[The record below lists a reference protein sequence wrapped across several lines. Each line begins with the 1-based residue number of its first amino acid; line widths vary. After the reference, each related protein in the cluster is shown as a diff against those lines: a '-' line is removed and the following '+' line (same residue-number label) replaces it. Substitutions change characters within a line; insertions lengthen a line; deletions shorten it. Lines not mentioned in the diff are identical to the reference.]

1 MTVFPQLSSGAV
13 AQFPFRKELRFRTL
27 VNQAADGSEIR
38 FADVDYQ
45 ARAWELA
52 VHQLSD
58 QEWQSIEDLHNQ
70 VEGRLQTFLFL
81 EPGANLLAWSERFS
95 NAVWQKSGGV
105 SALDAQPDPVGGS
118 SAGQL
123 TNPGPAGT
131 VSQVISAPASFRYAG
146 SVWARTADSGAK
158 LQVGDT
164 ASQVVTVDFDTS
176 NQWKRYSVGYN
187 LSSGSESVSFEVAVP
202 VGATVDI
209 YGPQLEAQPAPSA
222 YKKTFQ
228 QAGIYPNARFDS
240 DVLADRAM
248 GVSRH
253 SGVIR
258 IVWAPLPT

>member
-58 QEWQSIEDLHNQ
+58 QEWQSIEDLHSQ

-81 EPGANLLAWSERFS
+81 EPGANLLAWSEQFS
-95 NAVWQKSGGV
+95 NVVWQTSGGV
-105 SALDAQPDPVGGS
+105 SVLDAQPDPVGGS
-118 SAGQL
+118 GAAQL

-131 VSQVISAPASFRYAG
+131 LSQVISAPASFRYAG

-158 LQVGDT
+158 LQIGDT
-164 ASQVVTVDFDTS
+164 ASQVVEVDFDTS

-187 LSSGSESVSFEVAVP
+187 LSSASESVSFEVVVP

-209 YGPQLEAQPAPSA
+209 YGPQLEAPACSLGLQEDFP
-222 YKKTFQ
+222 
-228 QAGIYPNARFDS
+228 AGGRLS
-240 DVLADRAM
+240 QRKV
-248 GVSRH
+248 
-253 SGVIR
+253 
-258 IVWAPLPT
+258 

>member
-13 AQFPFRKELRFRTL
+13 AQFPFRKGLRFRTL

-38 FADVDYQ
+38 FADVDYR

-81 EPGANLLAWSERFS
+81 EPGANLLAWSEQF
-95 NAVWQKSGGV
+95 NDAVWEKSGGV
-105 SALDAQPDPVGGS
+105 SAADAQPDPVGGS
-118 SAGQL
+118 GAVQL

-164 ASQVVTVDFDTS
+164 ASQVVEVDFDTS

-187 LSSGSESVSFEVAVP
+187 LSSSLQSVSVEVVVP
-202 VGATVDI
+202 VGATVNI

-222 YKKTFQ
+222 YKKSLQHT
-228 QAGIYPNARFDS
+228 GVYPNARFAN

-248 GVSRH
+248 GVNRH